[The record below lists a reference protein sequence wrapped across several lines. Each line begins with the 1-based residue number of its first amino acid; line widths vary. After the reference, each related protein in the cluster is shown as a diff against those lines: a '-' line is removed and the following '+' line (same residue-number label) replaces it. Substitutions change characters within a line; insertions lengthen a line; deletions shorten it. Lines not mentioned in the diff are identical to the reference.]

1 MKSFFKEWKKTS
13 IYLLLILTF
22 GFIIRYINL
31 TYLPVFADEAIYVR
45 WSQVMASEPTLRFL
59 PLSDGKQPAFM
70 WILMFIIK
78 YFNDPLFVGR
88 LLSVVMG
95 LSTTFGIFVFSCLL
109 FKNKQSLENSK
120 QSLANEDIGKHL
132 GLFASA
138 IYTVST
144 FTFFFDRM
152 ALVDSMLAS
161 LVIWTSVFAYL
172 TFKNTRLDFALI
184 TGILLGLATLTK
196 SPAIFLALSI
206 PFFVIFGNNS
216 FKGLSNLKKLVVP
229 LGLLVSIYFVAFAMY
244 NVQRLG
250 PNFDML
256 TARTKDYAYPV
267 THLFTNPID
276 PLIPHLKDYL
286 SWLVILGPFPILVF
300 LSLGLVNGFKS
311 YKKELFI
318 LILLA
323 FVPVYVQSAIGK
335 VFTARYVLFTI
346 PFLFIISS
354 LSILTKNK
362 LLKIVNYV
370 FIFLFLTLSLN
381 NNYYLLTNPEKANLP
396 IGERA
401 GYLEEWTAGQGIK
414 EISEYIKNEFKKDET
429 KEIVVGTEGYF
440 GTLPDGLQ
448 MYLNDLP
455 NNKVKVVGI
464 GLGVDKIPESLSKSV
479 EFGTK
484 TYLVINKSRYLG
496 NSEGLKLIASYK
508 KADRNPISDNYKNMG
523 PYDELLFFEVL
534 K

>member
-1 MKSFFKEWKKTS
+1 MNKIFEKWKWTV
-13 IYLLLILTF
+13 IFLLAIVILGLF
-22 GFIIRYINL
+22 VRVVNL
-31 TYLPVFADEAIYVR
+31 TILPIFADEAIYVR
-45 WSQVMASEPTLRFL
+45 WAQVMATEPTLRFL
-59 PLSDGKQPAFM
+59 PLSDGKQPLYM

-78 YFNDPLFVGR
+78 YFNDPLFIGR
-88 LLSVVMG
+88 LISVFAG
-95 LSTTFGIFVFSCLL
+95 LSTTIGIFVFSYQL
-109 FKNKQSLENSK
+109 FKNKNLS
-120 QSLANEDIGKHL
+120 
-132 GLFASA
+132 LFASI

-152 ALVDSMLAS
+152 ALVDSTLAS
-161 LVIWTSVFAYL
+161 LVVWTSIFAYL
-172 TFKNTRLDFALI
+172 TFKNNRLDFALI
-184 TGILLGLATLTK
+184 TGIILGLATLTK
-196 SPAIFLALSI
+196 SPAIFLALTI

-216 FKGLSNLKKLVVP
+216 IKSAKDLKKLFVP
-229 LGLLVSIYFVAFAMY
+229 FGLLLSIYFIAFAMY

-267 THLFTNPID
+267 THLFSNPID

-286 SWLVILGPFPILVF
+286 SWLIILGPFPILVF
-300 LSLGLVNGFKS
+300 LSLGLVNGLKN

-318 LILLA
+318 LLILA
-323 FVPVYVQSAIGK
+323 FVPVYIQSAIGK

-370 FIFLFLTLSLN
+370 FMFLFITLSLN
-381 NNYYLLTNPEKANLP
+381 NNYYLLTNPEKAKLP

-414 EISEYIKNEFKKDET
+414 EISEYIKNEFNKDT
-429 KEIVVGTEGYF
+429 TREIVVGTEGYF

-448 MYLNDLP
+448 IYLNDLP
-455 NNKVKVVGI
+455 SNKVKTIGI
-464 GLGVDKIPESLSKSV
+464 GLGVEKTPEKLSNSV
-479 EFGTK
+479 KFGTK

-496 NSEGLKLIASYK
+496 NGEGLKLIASYK
-508 KADRNPISDNYKNMG
+508 KADRNSISDNYKNMG

>member
-1 MKSFFKEWKKTS
+1 MNKIFEKWKWTV
-13 IYLLLILTF
+13 IFLLAIVILGLF
-22 GFIIRYINL
+22 VRVVNL
-31 TYLPVFADEAIYVR
+31 TILPIFADEAIYVR
-45 WSQVMASEPTLRFL
+45 WAQVMATEPTLRFL
-59 PLSDGKQPAFM
+59 PLSDGKQPLYM

-78 YFNDPLFVGR
+78 YFNDPLFIGR
-88 LLSVVMG
+88 LISVFAG
-95 LSTTFGIFVFSCLL
+95 LSTTIGIFVLSYQL
-109 FKNKQSLENSK
+109 FKNKNLS
-120 QSLANEDIGKHL
+120 
-132 GLFASA
+132 LFASI

-152 ALVDSMLAS
+152 ALVDSTLAS
-161 LVIWTSVFAYL
+161 LVVWTSIFAYL
-172 TFKNTRLDFALI
+172 TFKNNRLDFALI
-184 TGILLGLATLTK
+184 TGIILGLATLTK
-196 SPAIFLALSI
+196 SPAIFLALTI

-216 FKGLSNLKKLVVP
+216 IKSAKDLKKLFVP
-229 LGLLVSIYFVAFAMY
+229 FGLLLSIYFIAFAMY

-267 THLFTNPID
+267 THLFSNPID

-286 SWLVILGPFPILVF
+286 SWLIILGPFPMLVF
-300 LSLGLVNGFKS
+300 LSLGLVNGLKN

-318 LILLA
+318 LLILA

-370 FIFLFLTLSLN
+370 FMFLFITLSLN
-381 NNYYLLTNPEKANLP
+381 NNYYLLTNPEKAKLP

-414 EISEYIKNEFKKDET
+414 EISEYIKSEFNKDTT

-448 MYLNDLP
+448 IYLNNLP
-455 NNKVKVVGI
+455 SNKVKTIGI
-464 GLGVDKIPESLSKSV
+464 GLGVEKTPESLINSV
-479 EFGTK
+479 KFGTK

-496 NSEGLKLIASYK
+496 NGEGLKLIASYK